1 MGKPITGKSFG
12 GCVRYVVE
20 KPQAKVLATEG
31 VRNGS
36 ANAMIQDF
44 NLGRK
49 LRPELGKAVGHLV
62 LSWHQADA
70 AKLSDAVMLARAK
83 EYMQKMGIG
92 NTQYVVVRH
101 SDRAHPHLHLIYNRV
116 DYSGKTVS
124 DQNNF
129 AKNIRACREITEKY
143 GYHLGEG
150 KGKVNR
156 EALRGKEKVRYELYD
171 AIKAELKTARSWKTL
186 EAGLLNKGISI
197 HHKLKSGT
205 SEVQGISFEKDGIKL
220 KGSAIDRSLSYGA
233 INAQLV
239 RIGQGQQLHSS
250 KSGVPSVQQSS
261 SKENVQHSARED
273 EHQQK
278 DHHSLFSSQG
288 QGLLHTLLEGS
299 RDLSGPAGADD
310 GEAAR
315 RKRKKHE
322 AEQAQSQGISR

>member
-1 MGKPITGKSFG
+1 
-12 GCVRYVVE
+12 
-20 KPQAKVLATEG
+20 
-31 VRNGS
+31 
-36 ANAMIQDF
+36 
-44 NLGRK
+44 
-49 LRPELGKAVGHLV
+49 
-62 LSWHQADA
+62 
-70 AKLSDAVMLARAK
+70 MLARAK

-116 DYSGKTVS
+116 DYDGRTLS

-129 AKNIRACREITEKY
+129 ARNIQACREITDKY

-150 KGKVNR
+150 KGEVNR

-171 AIKAELKTARSWKTL
+171 AIKAELKTARSWKML
-186 EAGLLNKGISI
+186 EAGLLSKGISI
-197 HHKLKSGT
+197 HYKLKSGT
-205 SEVQGISFEKDGIKL
+205 SEVQGISFEKDGLKL

-233 INAQLV
+233 ISAQLA
-239 RIGQGQQLHSS
+239 RTGQSQQLRSAE
-250 KSGVPSVQQSS
+250 SGVPSVPQSS
-261 SKENVQHSARED
+261 PKESVQQSARED

-278 DHHSLFSSQG
+278 DQNIFSGQG
-288 QGLLHTLLEGS
+288 QGLLQILLEGS
-299 RDLSGPAGADD
+299 QDLSGPAGADD